1 MKHLL
6 SFLSAILVTLTFAS
20 CHPYEEWDDSAE
32 GNFDA
37 LWTILDEHYCFF
49 DEKDI
54 DWNEVGQRYRA
65 RLVPGIT
72 QQELFALCT
81 EMIDELEDGHTNLI
95 SPFDISYYDQWWTD
109 YPQDFDIRVL
119 QEHYLGFD
127 YKVSSGI
134 YYKIMPNN
142 IGYIYYPSF
151 SSTIGEGATMAA
163 DNSPPSRHFCVDLFT
178 SQPSQ
183 ATYAIRQV
191 RDTIN
196 SRNHI
201 HSTTTLPKQDA

>member
-134 YYKIMPNN
+134 Y
-142 IGYIYYPSF
+142 
-151 SSTIGEGATMAA
+151 
-163 DNSPPSRHFCVDLFT
+163 
-178 SQPSQ
+178 
-183 ATYAIRQV
+183 
-191 RDTIN
+191 
-196 SRNHI
+196 
-201 HSTTTLPKQDA
+201 